1 MITSCKSLRRVLRTE
16 EIHRGASQLKQF
28 FYLISTSKYESHS
41 QVLPENAL
49 EPYQQQEH
57 QKKRKGV

>member
-1 MITSCKSLRRVLRTE
+1 VLNQ
-16 EIHRGASQLKQF
+16 EIYKGASQLKRF

-49 EPYQQQEH
+49 EPYQQQED
-57 QKKRKGV
+57 QKKGKGYKLSTNPNCDK